1 MPRSYFENCGN
12 SRVRISLPHPGKA
25 AGAELTHSRHGEVMT
40 KKNNTGLF
48 PRPFDW
54 NKIVQKA
61 HNVITSDYLCGVA
74 V

>member
-12 SRVRISLPHPGKA
+12 SRVKINLPHPRKA
-25 AGAELTHSRHGEVMT
+25 VDAKLTHSRSGEVMK

-54 NKIVQKA
+54 NK
-61 HNVITSDYLCGVA
+61 
-74 V
+74 